1 MKKTVKVRLTFI
13 EELLGTASSD
23 PEIHREFIAS
33 KSPDAKTI
41 EDEVAAVG
49 SEAVFE
55 KSMTIFP
62 KENGRPFIYDYQIN

>member
-1 MKKTVKVRLTFI
+1 M
-13 EELLGTASSD
+13 GTASSD